1 MIQAEAIRNGDQHV
15 FADLF
20 DQTYQKMFAFFM
32 KRTEANRETSKDL
45 TQLAYV
51 KLWNSRH
58 TLSTEHALEKQLFV
72 IAKSTLVDHIRKEY
86 RLNKMKGQVS
96 QHALSEHAQVPV
108 VPFEGNDVVI
118 SILKK
123 LPPIRKKILQLKML
137 YGYSN
142 NEIASMMSIS
152 VKTVEDHVTKGLSEL
167 RKTGVSSVLLA
178 LLFFS
183 Y

>member
-1 MIQAEAIRNGDQHV
+1 MKQIEAIRNGDQQV
-15 FADLF
+15 FAELF

-32 KRTEANRETSKDL
+32 KRTEADRETSKDL

-58 TLSTEHALEKQLFV
+58 TLSYEHALEKQLFV

-86 RLNKMKGQVS
+86 RLNKMKGQVTQIAMS
-96 QHALSEHAQVPV
+96 AGAQAATAN
-108 VPFEGNDVVI
+108 FESNDVVL

-167 RKTGVSSVLLA
+167 RKTGVSTVLFA